1 SKFSIAN
8 RWAMKSLIA
17 CQNEAFRGLS
27 SASRLTALS
36 SSSSAARC
44 AARFVPTG
52 VRKSRILALPSA
64 ACLLPTQ
71 MIEPGTARL
80 PCMYRGEYSSPC
92 STRILRWGCIIRPW
106 YRPRDGSV
114 VSSLHC
120 INDPQP
126 EGHMARHIGPRK
138 FLATLLG
145 GAAATW
151 PLAARTQQRERTRR
165 IGWLMTLLVPFSL
178 DG

>member
-1 SKFSIAN
+1 
-8 RWAMKSLIA
+8 
-17 CQNEAFRGLS
+17 
-27 SASRLTALS
+27 
-36 SSSSAARC
+36 
-44 AARFVPTG
+44 
-52 VRKSRILALPSA
+52 
-64 ACLLPTQ
+64 

-120 INDPQP
+120 TNDPQP
-126 EGHMARHIGPRK
+126 EGHMASHIGRRK

-145 GAAATW
+145 GAAAAW

-178 DG
+178 D